1 MLVFPYFAYKRTFE
15 LQTPTIDN
23 YSDVSLK
30 FRLSSGVDH
39 HASINAALTRL
50 NIGETDC
57 SC

>member
-23 YSDVSLK
+23 YSDASLK
-30 FRLSSGVDH
+30 CRLSSGVH
-39 HASINAALTRL
+39 HHTGINAALTRL
-50 NIGETDC
+50 NIGEMDR